1 MNYHEWISLVV
12 YVKNTPFKVSGADS
26 EENKIYKLIN

>member
-26 EENKIYKLIN
+26 EEKIYKLIN